1 MFERRA
7 KIFVMVLIAIASVL
21 LIRAAQV
28 QLVQRQYWREQGVR
42 AMTRPELI
50 ETSRGSLLDRKGRP
64 IAVDVPSIDACVDYR
79 AIPHEP
85 DEKWVRDIADT
96 RLKNRLGNDYRRAE
110 KSQHD
115 QLLQVE
121 IGHVKSD
128 IHAMWD
134 ELGRRGKMSS
144 DQIDEIR
151 QSIERKVEMRKRYVW
166 YHKYQNA
173 TKGQENR
180 EPAPWYKRWLID
192 ETQQMPEIDEFDIE
206 VAEQTQP
213 QVILQN
219 IDNDTNN
226 DLGKHIDDFPGLVL
240 RASVYRNY
248 PYKDIGAHV
257 IGYLAKVTQDDLEN
271 DPNFGVE
278 LRKYWPNDYAG
289 KGGLEAL
296 CEQTLRGTRGRI
308 ERYFGEES
316 HVVENVAPEPG
327 KDIRSTIDIELQQE
341 VQVAFSHVV
350 IKHKDKPDDPPLA
363 MPGAAV
369 VIKIDTG
376 EVLALASY
384 PNYDL
389 NLLDENYAS
398 LAKDAINRPLMNR
411 ATQFALEPGSTV
423 KPMVGLGAMT
433 DGLISE

>member
-151 QSIERKVEMRKRYVW
+151 LSIERKVEMRKRYVW

-257 IGYLAKVTQDDLEN
+257 IGYLAKVTQDDLDN

-278 LRKYWPNDYAG
+278 LRKY
-289 KGGLEAL
+289 
-296 CEQTLRGTRGRI
+296 
-308 ERYFGEES
+308 
-316 HVVENVAPEPG
+316 
-327 KDIRSTIDIELQQE
+327 IRSTIDIELQQE